1 VIALLRGGLELAY
14 VESGR
19 GIPVLMVHGF
29 PHNRTVW
36 EGQINGLSNHAHFV
50 APDLR
55 GCGGSTVDGPF
66 SMDQYADDLA
76 TFLDSLELDRVVLC
90 GLSMGGYIA
99 FAMLRRHRARVRAL
113 VLADTRATPDTVEA
127 RANRMRLI
135 ALIEEQ
141 GVDALAE
148 RQLQPSLGRS
158 TFEQRPQLT
167 ERVRRMLASAPAAG
181 AVGALRAMAER
192 PDSSPLLPTID
203 VPTMVVGGLEDELT
217 PPAELR
223 ALAEAIPRSRL
234 ELLERCGHLS
244 PMERPAA
251 FNHVLGE
258 FLGTLLYD

>member
-14 VESGR
+14 EESGS

-29 PHNRTVW
+29 PHNRTLW
-36 EGQINGLSNHAHFV
+36 EGQINGLSNYAHFV

-55 GCGGSTVDGPF
+55 GFGGSTSAGPF
-66 SMDQYADDLA
+66 SLDQYADDLA
-76 TFLDSLELDRVVLC
+76 SFLDSLELQRVVVC

-99 FAMLRRHRARVRAL
+99 FAMLRRHRARIRAL
-113 VLADTRATPDTVEA
+113 VLADTRATADTAEA
-127 RANRMRLI
+127 REQRMRLI
-135 ALIEEQ
+135 ALVEEQ

-148 RQLQPSLGRS
+148 RQVRASVGRS

-167 ERVRRMLASAPAAG
+167 ERIRRMMSSAPAAG
-181 AVGALRAMAER
+181 VVGALRAMAER
-192 PDSSPLLPTID
+192 PDSSALLGTID
-203 VPTMVVGGLEDELT
+203 VPTMVVGGLEDEIT
-217 PPAELR
+217 PPDELR
-223 ALAEAIPRSRL
+223 LLAESIPRSRL
-234 ELLERCGHLS
+234 ELLERCGHLC